1 MSEQQ
6 PNSEAPTTEA
16 NNAEAPG
23 TQGNTEGPL
32 FAVQRVYLKDVSF
45 ESPGSPHVFQ
55 KEWRPD
61 VDVQINNG
69 IEEMEEGVYEVY
81 MKITVEAQMDNKP
94 VFLVEVVQAGIF
106 TFQGFEEKK
115 MEHIRS
121 TLCPSIL
128 YPYAREAI
136 TDLVTKGSFPQFLLA
151 PVNFD
156 YVFRSSKKSASDQ
169 EQSGLIG

>member
-1 MSEQQ
+1 MNEQQ
-6 PNSEAPTTEA
+6 PNSEAPTTKA
-16 NNAEAPG
+16 SSAQVPG
-23 TQGNTEGPL
+23 TQGNPEGPL
-32 FAVQRVYLKDVSF
+32 FAVQRIYLKDVSF

-69 IEEMEEGVYEVY
+69 IEEIEEGVYEVY
-81 MKITVEAQMDNKP
+81 MKITVDAQIDDEP
-94 VFLVEVVQAGIF
+94 VFIAEVVQAGIF

-115 MEHIRS
+115 MEHIRG

-156 YVFRSSKKSASDQ
+156 YVFRSSQDSASDQ
-169 EQSGLIG
+169 GQSGSIG